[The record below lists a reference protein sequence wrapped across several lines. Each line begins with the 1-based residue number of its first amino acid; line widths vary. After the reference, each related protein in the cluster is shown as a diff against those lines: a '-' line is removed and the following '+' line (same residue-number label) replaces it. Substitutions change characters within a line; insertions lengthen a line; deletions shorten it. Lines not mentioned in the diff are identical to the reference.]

1 MTNEYTRSV
10 LQKARDLQRLEAAA
24 LALPQGSTV
33 RWRAGLAAALAG
45 LMALCPAISAAQM
58 IL

>member
-1 MTNEYTRSV
+1 MTNECTRSV

-33 RWRAGLAAALAG
+33 LWRAGLVAALAG
-45 LMALCPAISAAQM
+45 LMTLCPAISAAQM